1 MTEGWTTKAFSNN
14 ATPIEL
20 TDEMLNEEG
29 VIFLTGKNIHND
41 QVYSY
46 LKLTIANLQKLKAA
60 LKRGDQFMPSDFGT
74 VLAAGK
80 GEPPAE
86 LRSEMAVTYK
96 LVDVP
101 RGHESATP
109 HSKAPSVPSAAPA
122 SAAQKQKMPTFAVKD
137 IGNFWDE

>member
-1 MTEGWTTKAFSNN
+1 MSEGWTTKAFSNN

-29 VIFLTGKNIHND
+29 VIFLTGRNIHND

-46 LKLTIANLQKLKAA
+46 LKLTIANLQKLKSA
-60 LKRGDQFMPSDFGT
+60 LRRGDQFMPSDFGT

-80 GEPPAE
+80 GEPSQE
-86 LRSEMAVTYK
+86 LRSEMAVRYK

-101 RGHESATP
+101 GKSAASGVGLSAT
-109 HSKAPSVPSAAPA
+109 APV
-122 SAAQKQKMPTFAVKD
+122 QKQKMPSFAVKD
-137 IGNFWDE
+137 VGNFWDE